1 MRPVGAIQ
9 RGSAARPIRKIS
21 RTLPWPYAQSESVT
35 EELELQTPRL
45 RLAARAWGPPD
56 GRPVL
61 ALHGWLDNAASFD
74 ALAPWLPDVRLVAL
88 DLTGHGRSEHR
99 PPGTHYH
106 FVDFVPDVIA
116 AADVLH
122 WDRFA
127 LLGHSLGGGIASF
140 VAAILPERVSR
151 VAMIEGLGPPT
162 SNPADGPA
170 DLRKSMDQ
178 MNALPRK
185 RPPIYANLEAAIQA
199 RCEAG
204 GLSWTA
210 ATILVERGLQS
221 ITGGFD
227 WRTDPRLRFVS
238 PLYLSEPQI
247 LAYMERIS
255 MPALLICGA
264 DGYLVKRA
272 YMQERYAR
280 IRDLRV
286 EILPGGHHPHLEDPE
301 PCARLLAPFFAATEG
316 LTA

>member
-1 MRPVGAIQ
+1 MP
-9 RGSAARPIRKIS
+9 
-21 RTLPWPYAQSESVT
+21 
-35 EELELQTPRL
+35 EELELHTPYL

-56 GRPVL
+56 GIPVL

-74 ALAPWLPDVRLVAL
+74 ALAPLLPDARVVAL

-99 PPGTHYH
+99 PPGSHYH
-106 FVDFVPDVIA
+106 FVDFAPDAIA
-116 AADVLH
+116 AADALG
-122 WDRFA
+122 WRRFA

-140 VAAILPERVSR
+140 VAAILPERVRR

-170 DLRKSMDQ
+170 NLRKTIDQ
-178 MNALPRK
+178 MDALPRK
-185 RPPIYANLEAAIQA
+185 RPPLYPSLEAAIQA

-210 ATILVERGLQS
+210 ASILVERS
-221 ITGGFD
+221 IQPVGNAGYG

-238 PLYLSEPQI
+238 PLYLTEPQI
-247 LAYMERIS
+247 LAYMERIDV
-255 MPALLICGA
+255 PALLICGA

-280 IRDLRV
+280 IADLSV
-286 EILPGGHHPHLEDPE
+286 HILPGGHHPHLEDPE
-301 PCARLLAPFFAATEG
+301 PCARLLRPFFAADN
-316 LTA
+316 AP